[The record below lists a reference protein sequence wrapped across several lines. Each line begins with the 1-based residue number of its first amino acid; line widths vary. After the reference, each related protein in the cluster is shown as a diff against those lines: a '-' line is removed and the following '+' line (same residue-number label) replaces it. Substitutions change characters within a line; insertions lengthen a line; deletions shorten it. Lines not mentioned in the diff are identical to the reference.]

1 MQKPDRTEK
10 DRYAPESL
18 VRQEIRDL
26 QAYHVPS
33 ARGLIKLDAMES
45 PYGFPESLVEEWK
58 ETVGTARINR
68 YPDPA
73 CTRLREIVRGCFQVP
88 DACEIVFGNGSD
100 ELIQMIVMLVGG
112 SGRPVLAPEPSFS
125 MYRQICGPLGAEF
138 VGVPLGEDYSL
149 DGDRFLAAV
158 RDRDPACIF
167 LAYPNNPTGN
177 CFDEDVLAEV
187 LEAARGLVVIDEAYF
202 AFCRKT
208 FMNKVVGHDN
218 LMVLRTMSKSGL
230 AGLRLGMLFANRPW
244 TSQIEKIRLPYN
256 INCLTQLSMQ
266 FYLEHHEVLD
276 RQARKIAASRETL
289 YGTLQRIPGVAA
301 FPSEANF
308 ILFRVQEA
316 ESVHAKLR
324 DQGVLVK
331 SLHQPQ
337 AALQDCLRV
346 SVGSEAENEAF
357 LKALVIALAG

>member
-1 MQKPDRTEK
+1 MTEK
-10 DRYAPESL
+10 DRLAPENL
-18 VRQEIRDL
+18 VRQEILDL

-45 PYGFPESLVEEWK
+45 PYGFPDALVEEWK
-58 ETVGTARINR
+58 EHMGVARVNR

-73 CTRLREIVRGCFQVP
+73 CTGLREIVRSCFQVP

-100 ELIQMIVMLVGG
+100 ELIQMIVLLVGG
-112 SGRPVLAPEPSFS
+112 SGRPVLAPVPTFS
-125 MYRQICGPLGAEF
+125 MYRQICGALATEF
-138 VGVPLGEDYSL
+138 VGVPLKEDYSL
-149 DGDRFLAAV
+149 DGDRFLRAV
-158 RDRDPACIF
+158 RNHDPACVF

-187 LEAARGLVVIDEAYF
+187 LEVARGLVVVDEAYF

-208 FMNKVVGHDN
+208 FLDAVTGHDN

-256 INCLTQLSMQ
+256 INCLTQRSMQ
-266 FYLEHHEVLD
+266 FYLKHHEVLD
-276 RQARKIAASRETL
+276 RQAREIVAGRENLYAAMQKIPA
-289 YGTLQRIPGVAA
+289 IAA
-301 FPSEANF
+301 FPSQANF
-308 ILFRVQEA
+308 ILFRVKDA
-316 ESVHAKLR
+316 GSVHSKLR

-331 SLHQPQ
+331 SLDQPGTP
-337 AALQDCLRV
+337 LQNCLRV

-357 LKALVIALAG
+357 LRALTIVMAG